1 MQRPQPPKL
10 VAVALLCADIK
21 SHLIIANFTFTV
33 KDAEVG
39 ARQRGDELF
48 AELVQR
54 PIAPMTPAANDD
66 DELRKRREAAEPLPL
81 RGVVWGVCCMVL
93 YSCMLIQR
101 CMALYGAVWLYGAGG
116 KA

>member
-81 RGVVWGVCCMVL
+81 WVVARWYWLHRTGIILRLLDSMTEDEVESL
-93 YSCMLIQR
+93 E
-101 CMALYGAVWLYGAGG
+101 AYG
-116 KA
+116 

>member
-1 MQRPQPPKL
+1 MRLQHGMHVPGLCHREQGAGERTPSRTERAGTHLHAVWQQRTMQRPQPPKL

-54 PIAPMTPAANDD
+54 PIAPMTPAVV
-66 DELRKRREAAEPLPL
+66 RVTRRL
-81 RGVVWGVCCMVL
+81 VWK
-93 YSCMLIQR
+93 I
-101 CMALYGAVWLYGAGG
+101 
-116 KA
+116 